1 MYVGVCPREKARRQ
15 TPPYFFVNLG
25 GFSVENGIEKRA
37 SLSKKRIFTPN
48 VSKRGKFLIVVYIF

>member
-1 MYVGVCPREKARRQ
+1 MLGSALGKNLEGRPQRI
-15 TPPYFFVNLG
+15 FFVNLG

>member
-1 MYVGVCPREKARRQ
+1 MLGSALGKKLEGRPHRI
-15 TPPYFFVNLG
+15 FFVNLG